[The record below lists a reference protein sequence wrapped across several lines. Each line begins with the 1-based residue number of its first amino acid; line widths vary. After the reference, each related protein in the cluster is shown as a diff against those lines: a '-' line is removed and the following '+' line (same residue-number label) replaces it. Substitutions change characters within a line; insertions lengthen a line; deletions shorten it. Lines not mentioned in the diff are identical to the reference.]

1 MEHSLLRALPN
12 MNSLLE
18 HPLLRDQERGRVKD
32 AAQKLLDE
40 LRREVLSGR
49 LDALP
54 STEDC
59 ARRVLEALERE
70 GKPSL
75 RGVVN
80 ATGIVLHT
88 NLGRAPL
95 GPELYALAGE
105 VYSGYS
111 SLEYDIETGTRGS
124 RYAHVEGLICDLTGA
139 EAAMVVNNN
148 AAAVF
153 LMLTALAEG
162 KQVAISRGELVEIGG
177 SFRIP
182 DIMGRSG
189 ASLMEVGTTN
199 RTRLSDYERAA
210 ASGAELLLKVHTSN
224 YEIVGFT
231 ESVSVASLA
240 ALAKREGLP
249 LLYDM
254 GSCFL
259 FDPKLPWL
267 PECKT
272 ARAGL
277 EAGAD
282 VISFSGDKLLG
293 SAQAGILAGRRELL
307 EAMKKHP
314 LSRMLRPD
322 KLTLQALEAALTV
335 YRYPEEAMKRIPVL
349 RMLSA
354 GTEELLERAAA
365 LVSRLGDIRPD
376 WDILVR
382 KTMDEAG
389 GGALPNVSLPGYAA
403 GIVPKGMSVEAVE
416 EGLRRSETP
425 VIGRLHRGEL
435 LLSVRT
441 LLPGD
446 EERIASA
453 LEALSQRQ

>member
-1 MEHSLLRALPN
+1 MDPSPLRGLPN

-18 HPLLRDQERGRVKD
+18 HPLLRREERGRVKV
-32 AAQKLLDE
+32 AAQKLLDK
-40 LRREVLSGR
+40 LRSEVLSGR
-49 LDALP
+49 LDRVP
-54 STEDC
+54 SAEDC
-59 ARRVLEALERE
+59 ALLVLEELKRK

-95 GPELYALAGE
+95 GQELYDLARE

-124 RYAHVEGLICDLTGA
+124 RYAHVEGLICALTGA

-182 DIMGRSG
+182 DIMARSG
-189 ASLMEVGTTN
+189 ASLTEVGTTN
-199 RTRLSDYERAA
+199 RTRLPDYEAA
-210 ASGAELLLKVHTSN
+210 VHRGAELLMKVHTSN

-231 ESVSVASLA
+231 ESVSVAELA
-240 ALAKREGLP
+240 ALARREGKP

-272 ARAGL
+272 ARAGI

-322 KLTLQALEAALTV
+322 KLTLQALEAALAI
-335 YRYPEEAMKRIPVL
+335 YQYPEEAMKRIPVL
-349 RMLSA
+349 RMLSVPQ
-354 GTEELLERAAA
+354 EELLDRAAA
-365 LVSRLGDIRPD
+365 LVLKLSDLRPD
-376 WDILVR
+376 WEILVR
-382 KTMDEAG
+382 KIMDETG

-403 GIVPKGMSVEAVE
+403 GIVPRGRSVEALE
-416 EGLRRSETP
+416 EELRRSDVP

-453 LEALSQRQ
+453 IAGLPD

>member
-1 MEHSLLRALPN
+1 MGPSPLRGLPN

-18 HPLLRDQERGRVKD
+18 HPLLREEERGRVKD

-40 LRREVLSGR
+40 LRSEVLAGR
-49 LDALP
+49 LDRVP

-59 ARRVLEALERE
+59 ARRVLEALGRE
-70 GKPSL
+70 GRPSL

-95 GPELYALAGE
+95 GEELYSLARE

-111 SLEYDIETGTRGS
+111 SLEYDVETGTRGS
-124 RYAHVEGLICDLTGA
+124 RYTHVEGLICALTGA

-182 DIMGRSG
+182 DIMARSG

-199 RTRLSDYERAA
+199 RTRLSDYEGAVD
-210 ASGAELLLKVHTSN
+210 SGAELLLKVHTSN

-231 ESVSVASLA
+231 ESVSVAELS
-240 ALAKREGLP
+240 ALARREGKP

-272 ARAGL
+272 ARAGI

-335 YRYPEEAMKRIPVL
+335 YQYPEEAIKRIPVL
-349 RMLSA
+349 RMLSV
-354 GTEELLERAAA
+354 GTEELLDRAAA
-365 LVSRLGDIRPD
+365 LVLRLGDIRPD
-376 WDILVR
+376 WQILVR
-382 KTMDEAG
+382 KVMDETG

-403 GIVPKGMSVEAVE
+403 GIVPRGMSVEALE
-416 EGLRRSETP
+416 EGLRRGAVP
-425 VIGRLHRGEL
+425 VIGRLRRGEL

-446 EERIASA
+446 EERISSA
-453 LEALSQRQ
+453 LAALTQ